1 MNVTLYDMRITLT
14 SFRAFKLNLNSTRF
28 SNYQVDNLTIYP
40 SCKIVVRR
48 AEVEESKSAGNA
60 MNAI

>member
-14 SFRAFKLNLNSTRF
+14 SFRAFKPSTRF
-28 SNYQVDNLTIYP
+28 SNYQVTIYP

>member
-1 MNVTLYDMRITLT
+1 MNVILYDMRITLT
-14 SFRAFKLNLNSTRF
+14 SFRAFKPSTRF

>member
-14 SFRAFKLNLNSTRF
+14 SFRAFKPRTRF
-28 SNYQVDNLTIYP
+28 SNYYQVDNLTIYP
-40 SCKIVVRR
+40 SCNIVVRR